1 MMDDEAAVV
10 VEELVVVS
18 RLLLGDTDLEKGKK
32 RISIMFIHKCLN
44 T

>member
-18 RLLLGDTDLEKGKK
+18 RLLLGDTDLEKRKK
-32 RISIMFIHKCLN
+32 RISIMFIHKCLD

>member
-18 RLLLGDTDLEKGKK
+18 RLLLGDTDLEKRMN
-32 RISIMFIHKCLN
+32 RISIMFIHKCLD